1 MRAAWAAQI
10 YLIGRYYCP
19 MEAAMLSRSEHLRL
33 PRHLYVAMV
42 QHAQTEL
49 PNECCGVLA
58 GLREGNV
65 LRVLARY
72 LLVNAAASPIEYLS
86 EPSSMFRAEK
96 ARRHDSFDLLAIYH
110 SHPTSEPIPSK
121 TDLARNYSPD
131 VLNFIIG
138 LAGPEPLVRGWW
150 LTESEFVEAAWE
162 IVEA

>member
-1 MRAAWAAQI
+1 M
-10 YLIGRYYCP
+10 LKIGK
-19 MEAAMLSRSEHLRL
+19 SEWDELR
-33 PRHLYVAMV
+33 RHGEESY
-42 QHAQTEL
+42 

-96 ARRHDSFDLLAIYH
+96 ARRHDSFDFLAIYH